1 MGLVMDKSLIDLD
14 KVERQILAV
23 LQSEGRLTNQQL
35 AERVQMS
42 PAACWRRVKQLEQ
55 RGIISNYAAILDRKK
70 AGFNFC
76 IFMHVSLSRHN
87 KENVEKFE
95 QAMKMRPEV
104 LECYATTGD
113 SDFILR
119 VVAQDI
125 ESYDRFLEE
134 FVFGLPGISQV
145 KSSITLR
152 EIKFDTKLPL

>member
-1 MGLVMDKSLIDLD
+1 MNESLESLD
-14 KVERQILAV
+14 KVERQILTV

-35 AERVQMS
+35 AERIQMS

-55 RGIISNYAAILDRKK
+55 RGVIQNYAAILDRKQ

-76 IFMHVSLSRHN
+76 TFVHVSLSRHI

-95 QAMKMRPEV
+95 VAIKERPEV

-134 FVFGLPGISQV
+134 FVFGLPGLLQV
-145 KSSITLR
+145 RSNIALR
-152 EIKFDTKLPL
+152 EIKFDTRLPL

>member
-1 MGLVMDKSLIDLD
+1 MNESLETLD
-14 KVERQILAV
+14 KIERQILTV
-23 LQSEGRLTNQQL
+23 LQAEGRLTNQQL
-35 AERVQMS
+35 AERIKMS

-55 RGIISNYAAILDRKK
+55 RGVIQNYAAILDRKQ

-76 IFMHVSLSRHN
+76 IFVHVSLSRHV
-87 KENVEKFE
+87 KENVEEFE
-95 QAMKMRPEV
+95 AAIKSRPEV

-134 FVFGLPGISQV
+134 FVFGLPGLLQV
-145 KSSITLR
+145 KSSIALR
-152 EIKFDTKLPL
+152 EIKFDTRLPL